1 MIEVVRAPELGQ
13 GGYRKVAEVF
23 SDAFASDFAYFSK
36 DTSVLADAF
45 EHMLVFDLFYVAVVD
60 GEPVAIA
67 ACTDGHQQSFRP
79 QWKYM
84 RRYFGLLR
92 ATLGTIAFRWE
103 FVRTVTGTT
112 DAMASIEFVGT
123 ASGYQG
129 RGAATTLLT
138 NLLALPQYREYVL
151 EEISDINTPAL
162 NLYAKLGFVEYGR
175 KKVRHTKYS
184 GINHYVS
191 MRLIQD

>member
-1 MIEVVRAPELGQ
+1 MIEVVPARELGQ
-13 GGYRKVAEVF
+13 GGYRKVTEVF
-23 SDAFASDFAYFSK
+23 GDAFASDFAYLSK
-36 DTSVLADAF
+36 DTGVLADAF

-67 ACTDGHQQSFRP
+67 ACTDGHQPSFRP

-84 RRYFGLLR
+84 CRYFGLVKG
-92 ATLGTIAFRWE
+92 TVGTIAFRSE

-129 RGAATTLLT
+129 RGAATALLT
-138 NLLALPQYREYVL
+138 HLLALPQYREYLL

-162 NLYAKLGFVEYGR
+162 NLYKKLGFVEYKR
-175 KKVRHTKYS
+175 KPVWHTKYS

-191 MRLIQD
+191 MKLIQD